1 MRFTVK
7 RLLISAVVLLL
18 AATGGLAWAALNGT
32 ARLADDTNEIAENWL
47 PSVKAVTEL
56 EVAISAMR
64 IAEGAHVMS
73 TSIEEM
79 ARAEKDMDAAA
90 ARVAS
95 VRAKYER
102 LISSDFERQ
111 TYERLSQQWQAY
123 IDRRAALVDLSRAN
137 QNDAAAALFRT
148 ELRTTFDEAM
158 ATAESLVALND
169 KSAAAAREQ
178 SVVTAS
184 SVQAITV
191 IATSIVALLGL
202 GTLAYI
208 IVGVTT
214 PISRLTSAMTDV
226 AGGNLA
232 REIPYDG
239 RRNEIGDMAG
249 ALAVF
254 RDNLAET
261 ERLRQERAEAERAAA
276 AQRKAEM
283 NELAERFE
291 AAVGGIVEMVSSAS
305 TELQAAAQNL
315 TATAEQTTAQAAAVA
330 AAAEEA
336 AVNVQTVAA
345 AIEELSASA
354 SEIGEQVSQSTAIAG
369 RAVGEADQTNA
380 RMGNLRVDAEKVG
393 AVVGMIGDIAAQTN
407 LLALNATIESARA
420 GEAGRGFAVVAQE
433 VKSLAE
439 QTAKATAEISAQIG
453 GMQGSTTEAVTAISS
468 IGRTIGDMSGIAA
481 AIVAAV
487 EEQGATTAEVARNV
501 QQAALGASEVTA
513 NIAGVSQAA
522 EVSAAAATQ
531 VLSSASELSRQSETL
546 RAEVRKFVDSVRAA

>member
-18 AATGGLAWAALNGT
+18 AATGGLAWAALHGT

-148 ELRTTFDEAM
+148 ELRATFDEAM

-191 IATSIVALLGL
+191 IATCVVALLGL

-468 IGRTIGDMSGIAA
+468 IGRTIGDISGIAA